1 MRLRDLRWYI
11 FSCIIIVLSYAAIAY
26 CYYLPVRA
34 KTISSMEVLTEQAVN
49 NDITIAEN
57 EIKSYYDQFII
68 GNFSNLQTDFNLS
81 SYKTKMNE
89 KDYYICPGNYFDE
102 KLTDELYVFFCNYET
117 TDETKVGACI
127 KLREIVDFS
136 EFGVVIFNDTAAIKY
151 DSLTNTTKGTMIR
164 LLNDENFLTTFS
176 KEYDNGF
183 SKVYIVDGVEG
194 ILSISKIQDY
204 YYSVFI
210 PLESS
215 FFSINWVLIQAI
227 SFYIIGIVLFIAML
241 VILILGCRRASVLL
255 RVDRH
260 AVNTSHSIIIRVKKD
275 GRIIFANMTFKKM
288 FSLKGLPN
296 MDNFIEV
303 HSGKPIYYFLKN
315 KSTIE
320 CSYSFAE
327 KTRYFQLT
335 PIGILSTYYL
345 VGSDIT
351 EQFLR
356 IRELEKLNGKNEYT
370 GCDNN
375 FTLANMYPS
384 IIAQA
389 ETDIAFVE
397 LHIFKYYD
405 IISLFGED
413 SYYTLLSVLLD
424 ALKEEFENTSIY
436 HIRDDEFLILVA
448 NIDIKDVMSMVDKTM
463 VRLRKPFLV
472 KNNNIYVHSKV
483 AVYNLP
489 KNEMNKTSLN
499 TVKQRLELAY
509 NNISDFRDK
518 DSILYV
524 DAMEGVLSSAQ
535 AMEEDLKYAIEND
548 EFEMYLQPQV
558 DVNNNRIVGFESLI
572 RWTNPKYSQKSP
584 QVFIDLAEQKGLI
597 LDISKF
603 VIKETLRLA
612 KEFEDYNIT
621 ISLNLSPIQIMQ
633 VGFVNDLVDQ
643 FNANGLRKGSVALE
657 ITENVLMEN
666 FVLINEKLKLL
677 RDAGFEIHLDDF
689 GTGYS
694 SMAYLT
700 EFSIDTIKIDYG
712 FTRYVDTNKVNYSI
726 VSCICTLAKELGLN
740 VICEGV
746 ETEAQKEIVKKLG
759 CKVIQGFYVS
769 KAMNSKR
776 ALEFLIERN
785 PKKGGK

>member
-1 MRLRDLRWYI
+1 M
-11 FSCIIIVLSYAAIAY
+11 
-26 CYYLPVRA
+26 
-34 KTISSMEVLTEQAVN
+34 
-49 NDITIAEN
+49 
-57 EIKSYYDQFII
+57 
-68 GNFSNLQTDFNLS
+68 QTDFNLS

-102 KLTDELYVFFCNYET
+102 KLTDELYDFFCNYET
-117 TDETKVGACI
+117 TDETKIGACI

-227 SFYIIGIVLFIAML
+227 SFYIIGIVLFVAML

-424 ALKEEFENTSIY
+424 ALKEEFKNTSIY

-666 FVLINEKLKLL
+666 FILINEKLKLL

-700 EFSIDTIKIDYG
+700 EFNIDTIKIDYG